1 MNRLQK
7 KCVIAT
13 AGFHLLLLLILF
25 VGPAF
30 FVEREKPDDS
40 PVLEMIPANLVDSAS
55 TGVRNAQ
62 PPPPAP
68 AVVVSQPTTPEPT
81 PAIIKP
87 VVTPPAPV
95 PTPTPEKI
103 EPVKPTKETLK
114 PEDLIP
120 VDKTPVQKTSVAK
133 PQTPKVNLTLT
144 MRTLPKNNST
154 PNKTTRTTDNSKVV
168 NSALQALRHNLSSAT
183 EVEMPGNSSAAAANY
198 AQVVKSY
205 YEQAWM
211 PPDDTASDDANIRVR
226 VTIAR
231 DGTVISAR
239 VITPSGDAS
248 VDKSVRN
255 TLERVQL
262 LPPFPDGSN
271 DKERTYIINFN
282 LKSKRMLG

>member
-40 PVLEMIPANLVDSAS
+40 PALEMVSATLVDSAS

-62 PPPPAP
+62 PPPAP
-68 AVVVSQPTTPEPT
+68 AVAVSQPTPPAPT

-103 EPVKPTKETLK
+103 ETVKPTKETLK

>member
-40 PVLEMIPANLVDSAS
+40 PVLEMIPANLVDAAS

-68 AVVVSQPTTPEPT
+68 AVVVSQPTPPEPT
-81 PAIIKP
+81 PAPIKP

-183 EVEMPGNSSAAAANY
+183 EIEMPGNSSASAANY
-198 AQVVKSY
+198 GATVVSIYHHAWVPPDHMSSDNVVVKFKV
-205 YEQAWM
+205 
-211 PPDDTASDDANIRVR
+211 TVAN
-226 VTIAR
+226 

-239 VITPSGDAS
+239 IVVSSGDAS
-248 VDKSVRN
+248 VDNAVRRM
-255 TLERVQL
+255 LERVTFIA
-262 LPPFPDGSN
+262 PFPEGA
-271 DKERTYIINFN
+271 KESERIFPINFN
-282 LKSKRMLG
+282 ATKTSE